1 MSPSK
6 DTSSTKEATSSVV
19 ANIGPVDPL
28 ATPSGTP
35 RGNTTIGEEEK
46 GMEENAESDEDY
58 YAGEDS
64 PVLNEPE
71 PEPEPSENVGVSIA
85 IDKTVSIDESGGGD
99 DADVPVCE
107 EPEAQEE
114 LVVEHKKVKKKKKK
128 R

>member
-71 PEPEPSENVGVSIA
+71 PEPSENVGVSIA